1 MNNLISVIIPVYNVE
16 QYLSKCLDSVVN
28 QTYKNLEVIL
38 VDDGSTDN
46 SGKICDEFALKDNR
60 IIVIH
65 KSNGGLSS
73 ARNEGLK
80 FAKGQYVGFVD
91 SDDYIE
97 IGMYEKL
104 LEVSLKYGSDVV
116 CSNYYRVTN
125 NKIYYKKILKGKNIL
140 AEISNNKGLEMGFDN
155 LPFHACDK
163 LFERS
168 LFNNLSFPEG
178 QLFEDIS
185 TISKIFMEAKKIVIY
200 DKPLYYYNMMN
211 LSSLTKQSF
220 NIRKL
225 DYFKATG
232 NILEYAI
239 SNKNFSLAK
248 AIKRE
253 RAYHISGFLRQMIES
268 NFNDEKIINIYI
280 KELRKNIFLHL
291 LSKHKLSNK
300 LFAMVACI
308 KFNIAKKIYKVLKK

>member
-1 MNNLISVIIPVYNVE
+1 MNNYIVYCHTNII
-16 QYLSKCLDSVVN
+16 
-28 QTYKNLEVIL
+28 
-38 VDDGSTDN
+38 
-46 SGKICDEFALKDNR
+46 
-60 IIVIH
+60 
-65 KSNGGLSS
+65 
-73 ARNEGLK
+73 
-80 FAKGQYVGFVD
+80 
-91 SDDYIE
+91 
-97 IGMYEKL
+97 
-104 LEVSLKYGSDVV
+104 
-116 CSNYYRVTN
+116 N
-125 NKIYYKKILKGKNIL
+125 NKKYFGI
-140 AEISNNKGLEMGFDN
+140 
-155 LPFHACDK
+155 
-163 LFERS
+163 
-168 LFNNLSFPEG
+168 
-178 QLFEDIS
+178 
-185 TISKIFMEAKKIVIY
+185 
-200 DKPLYYYNMMN
+200 
-211 LSSLTKQSF
+211 TKQSF